1 MPHNTATFLDRF
13 TAAEVGA
20 EPLSVQILFFDPPPL
35 TVAELTD
42 ALAPHLPDVTVEL
55 LAVTGLPEAA
65 KVVSADGPPASVLGL
80 ISWPGHAVKLVS
92 FDAPMPYGPV
102 EACVGPALIPPPMK
116 VDAARHRAHALLYFV
131 GKPSDPLEGYVALC
145 AVAGALAR
153 CGGIVVL
160 NEEARTA
167 VPALDLI
174 PDDGEDARQTYRTLP
189 IPYLFGGFVRMD
201 AGHAGNWVR
210 TFACHRLGLPNLAMK
225 MTDPDHGRMAF
236 QTFAGILGYLRQVGE
251 AFTAGDLLDLGD
263 GTKFTLRVPAETEWF
278 LDSPGPLFVLE
289 PEA

>member
-1 MPHNTATFLDRF
+1 MTHDSSAFLDRF
-13 TAAEVGA
+13 AAAEVGA
-20 EPLSVQILFFDPPPL
+20 EPLSFQILFFDPPPL

-42 ALAPHLPDVTVEL
+42 ALAPHLPGVAVEL
-55 LAVTGLPEAA
+55 LAVAGLPEAA
-65 KVVSADGPPASVLGL
+65 TVVSADGPPASVLGL
-80 ISWPGHAVKLVS
+80 ISWSGRAVKLVT

-116 VDAARHRAHALLYFV
+116 VDAAQHRAHALLYFV
-131 GKPSDPLEGYVALC
+131 GKPSDPLEGYGALC

-153 CGGIVVL
+153 FGGIVVL

-174 PDDGEDARQTYRTLP
+174 PDDGEDALRTYRTLP

-201 AGHAGNWVR
+201 AGHAGSWVR
-210 TFACHRLGLPNLAMK
+210 TFACHCLGLPNLAIK
-225 MTDPDHGRMAF
+225 LATPDDARRAF
-236 QTFAGILGYLRQVGE
+236 QTFAGILGYLRELGE
-251 AFTAGDLLDLGD
+251 TFAAGEQLDLGD
-263 GTKFTLRVPAETEWF
+263 DTRFVLRVPTDTEWF

>member
-1 MPHNTATFLDRF
+1 MLHDSIAFLDRF

-20 EPLSVQILFFDPPPL
+20 EPLSFQILFFDPPPL
-35 TVAELTD
+35 TVAALTD
-42 ALAPHLPDVTVEL
+42 ALAPHLPGVAVEL
-55 LAVTGLPEAA
+55 LAVAGLPEAA
-65 KVVSADGPPASVLGL
+65 TVVSADGPPAAVLGL
-80 ISWPGHAVKLVS
+80 ISCPGHTVKLVT

-116 VDAARHRAHALLYFV
+116 VDAAQHRAHALLYFV

-153 CGGIVVL
+153 FGGIVVL

-174 PDDGEDARQTYRTLP
+174 PDDGEDALRTYRTLP

-210 TFACHRLGLPNLAMK
+210 TFACHRLGLPNLAIELAAPE
-225 MTDPDHGRMAF
+225 DARRAF
-236 QTFAGILGYLRQVGE
+236 QTFAGILGYVKQLGE
-251 AFTAGDLLDLGD
+251 AFAAGDLLDLGD
-263 GTKFTLRVPAETEWF
+263 GTKFTLRVPTDTEWF
-278 LDSPGPLFVLE
+278 LDSPGMLFVLE
-289 PEA
+289 PGE